1 MREGHAD
8 LNGPRRTLPAL
19 ALLVVAFAGCV
30 NPEPV
35 RSTSWLGRIRPFQG
49 TPNVVTFDVA
59 LLELRPNDPFI
70 NGELWNLADESAVD
84 LEKKGILEDNGFRIG
99 QVGGLTPRGLAELL
113 KSEQSCANPRRIQ
126 MKGGKTKELLLGPPQ
141 AVCDFELRGQEA
153 TEAVSLEQ
161 GQCQLTVVPTPG
173 KNGQVVLRCTPQ
185 VRYGE
190 TRHVPWAVPEEGG
203 YLLQPQKPTR
213 AFPELA
219 WEVTLAPDEYVVIG
233 ARTDRPGTLGYHCF
247 VRPDERPAVQRVLV
261 LRAGPMQRDVPPEG
275 VADAET
281 EERLQ
286 RCPPVAA
293 QASWSTAR
301 GSGH

>member
-1 MREGHAD
+1 MREGHGHQ
-8 LNGPRRTLPAL
+8 NGPRRALAAL
-19 ALLVVAFAGCV
+19 ALLAVAFAGCV

-35 RSTSWLGRIRPFQG
+35 RTTSWLNRIRPFQG
-49 TPNVVTFDVA
+49 TANVVTFDVA
-59 LLELRPNDPFI
+59 LLELRPGDPFI
-70 NGELWNLADESAVD
+70 NGELWTLADESAVD

-99 QVGGLTPRGLAELL
+99 QVGGLTPRPLAELL

-126 MKGGKTKELLLGPPQ
+126 MKGGKTRELLLGP
-141 AVCDFELRGQEA
+141 ALAACEFELRGPEA
-153 TEAVSLEQ
+153 TEAVALEQ
-161 GQCQLTVVPTPG
+161 GQCQLAVVPTPG
-173 KNGQVVLRCTPQ
+173 KNGRVVLRCTPQ

-190 TRHVPWAVPEEGG
+190 TRHVPWAVPEDGG
-203 YLLQPQKPTR
+203 FLLQPQKPTR

-233 ARTDRPGTLGYHCF
+233 ARTDKPGTLGYRCF

-261 LRAGPMQRDVPPEG
+261 LRAGPLPRDVPPEG

-286 RCPPVAA
+286 RHPPVAA

-301 GSGH
+301 GSGR